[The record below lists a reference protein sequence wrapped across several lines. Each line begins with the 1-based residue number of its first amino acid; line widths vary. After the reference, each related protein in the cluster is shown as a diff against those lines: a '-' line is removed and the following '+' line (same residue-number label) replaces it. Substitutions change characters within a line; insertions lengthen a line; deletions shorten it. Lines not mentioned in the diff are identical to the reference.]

1 MYVYMNAGKP
11 AEAEESRLRCV
22 WESNSSP
29 QCSEPSLQIL
39 FSFLINLQFHSCCA
53 VSCPLHCPRYKEPEH
68 HVPGHSPD
76 PLWVSV
82 PTYSSHTEVSGLGHA
97 AGLSR
102 KRCVTEDNTLVIS
115 DPSRKTP
122 AGHPTHQGPGPI
134 RADPTLP
141 APRRPRRP
149 RISMS
154 IAALCSF
161 QSQVT
166 QEMFG

>member
-1 MYVYMNAGKP
+1 MYMYMNAGKP

-53 VSCPLHCPRYKEPEH
+53 VSCPLHCPRYKEPEQ

-102 KRCVTEDNTLVIS
+102 KRCVTEDSTLVIS
-115 DPSRKTP
+115 DPSGKLLQGTP
-122 AGHPTHQGPGPI
+122 LI
-134 RADPTLP
+134 RAQGRSLP
-141 APRRPRRP
+141 PHSLQAPH
-149 RISMS
+149 
-154 IAALCSF
+154 
-161 QSQVT
+161 
-166 QEMFG
+166 